1 MRRTARRAALALG
14 SLLTLVQAAPA
25 APPLPARNSVSA
37 PRLAVPG
44 RSRPAPQPAGLRPSG
59 SDSPGLEW
67 CDGIDNDGDGSVDE
81 ERGIRFVAPGGS
93 DDDNLCLDPGIP
105 CATIGRGIRAA
116 CDAETVQVA
125 AGLFVEDLVID
136 RPLSLMRWGPPP
148 NPELRGTGSGDVIA
162 IRSSRV
168 TVGGIEVSGAPGH
181 ACVRIGDPAHPDVRH
196 ARIENMGISGCAFGV
211 VADSTGTPADTD
223 TQNRVLSVHVYGM
236 RADGR
241 PGSGSGVLGVNGT
254 GRLLVIGNLI
264 DGNDGAAVRVLE
276 PPEGKGNDW
285 ILVVGNQLRGNG
297 RAAGADSH
305 AAVEVDRATR
315 VRVEGNWIQGQVGDG
330 SGSPGD
336 GAVFRDATGGE
347 FACNRV
353 EDNGTG
359 VRLAGTTSGIQIV
372 SNRFTAHAIAAVAV
386 GSATGSG
393 SSSRENLFSGN
404 AVAVDNGSG
413 ATFDARHCWWGG
425 ASGPGSAS
433 DGVRGP
439 VDVSDFIARG
449 VAPRLVRRPVSSGWG
464 PAVAACYDLLQDAI
478 AAAEPGDLVLVGA
491 GTYYGHFALDKRVD
505 LEGVEAPN
513 ACSPSV
519 LDGRQAGGSH
529 LPALELSGVSGVR
542 VARLTIRNAGVGTP
556 CGANQGDEVGL
567 SLRDVGLSV
576 FSDLCL
582 GGNGVSELRLSGE
595 SDGNR
600 LARIAI
606 DGVLRDE
613 FGQDACGHRSRD
625 GVLLA
630 GRSAC
635 EGGTAALA
643 ESNALEDLTIVGV
656 ARGVALRLARGTT
669 IDRAVVAPQ
678 RSPAWFG
685 GSWAAG
691 VHLDTAETTALADL
705 EIDATAASE
714 GIRVAGR
721 AAGDCAT
728 ELQDAAGTRI
738 ERAIVTRAQ
747 GPGVHLHRAV
757 GDPGAPTGTVLS
769 CVDLEANA
777 IGLEVD
783 LVARPGGPANR
794 IESSDLAGN
803 GQGLRN
809 NDSEPIAAT
818 GNWWAAASGPGG
830 AGPGSGDAAVGAV
843 LFGPFLRSSAFDDDD
858 GDGYSDCDGDADD
871 TDARVRPGPDT
882 CDGFDNDLDGTIDE
896 DRTPESCDGL
906 DNDCN
911 GLVDDVAPPDG
922 SGRMTLAREAGL
934 VRIAWDAVAGA
945 GAYDLLG
952 GDLAALAATHGS
964 FAAAVSGCLA
974 DDTAVLDAT
983 DTVSG
988 PSRFYL
994 LRGVA
999 CARGGTWDGSPG
1011 PGQAGPRDPGI
1022 AAAPARC
1029 P

>member
-1 MRRTARRAALALG
+1 VA
-14 SLLTLVQAAPA
+14 
-25 APPLPARNSVSA
+25 
-37 PRLAVPG
+37 
-44 RSRPAPQPAGLRPSG
+44 

-67 CDGIDNDGDGSVDE
+67 CDGIDNDADGSVDE

-116 CDAETVQVA
+116 CEAETVQVA

-136 RPLSLMRWGPPP
+136 RPLSLTRWGPPP
-148 NPELRGTGSGDVIA
+148 NPELRGTGNGDVIA

-168 TVGGIEVSGAPGH
+168 TVGGLEVSGAPGQ

-211 VADSTGTPADTD
+211 VADSTGAPADTD
-223 TQNRVLSVHVYGM
+223 TQNRVVSVHLHGM

-241 PGSGSGVLGVNGT
+241 PGSGSAVLGVNGT
-254 GRLLVIGNLI
+254 GRLLVIGNLVE
-264 DGNDGAAVRVLE
+264 GNDGAAVRVLE
-276 PPEGKGNDW
+276 PPEGKANDW

-297 RAAGADSH
+297 LAAGADSH

-330 SGSPGD
+330 SGSEGD
-336 GAVFRDATGGE
+336 GAVYRDVTGGE

-359 VRLAGTTSGIQIV
+359 VRLAGGTSGIQIV
-372 SNRFTAHAIAAVAV
+372 SNRFAAHAIAAVAV
-386 GSATGSG
+386 GSAAGSG

-404 AVAVDNGSG
+404 AVAIDNGSG

-425 ASGPGSAS
+425 AGGPGGAS
-433 DGVRGP
+433 DGVRGA
-439 VDVSDFIARG
+439 VDVSNFIARG
-449 VAPRLVRRPVSSGWG
+449 VAPRLVRRPMSSGWG
-464 PAVAACYDLLQDAI
+464 PPVAACYDLLQDAL
-478 AAAEPGDLVLVGA
+478 AAAQAGDLVLVGA
-491 GTYYGHFALDKRVD
+491 GTYFGHFALDERVD

-519 LDGRQAGGSH
+519 LDGTQSGGSH
-529 LPALELSGVSGVR
+529 LPALELSGVGGVR
-542 VARLTIRNAGVGTP
+542 VAHLTIRNAGAGTP
-556 CGANQGDEVGL
+556 CGTNQGDEVGL
-567 SLRDVGLSV
+567 SLRDVSASV

-582 GGNGVSELRLSGE
+582 AGNGVSELRLSGE

-600 LARIAI
+600 LARITI
-606 DGVLRDE
+606 DGVLQDE

-635 EGGTAALA
+635 EGGAPALA
-643 ESNALEDLTIVGV
+643 ESNALEDLTIAGV
-656 ARGVALRLARGTT
+656 ARGLALRLARGTT

-678 RSPAWFG
+678 RAPAWFG
-685 GSWAAG
+685 GTWAAG
-691 VHLDTAETTALADL
+691 VQIDAAETTAMADL
-705 EIDATAASE
+705 EIDATAAAE

-721 AAGDCAT
+721 SAGDCAT
-728 ELQDAAGTRI
+728 ELPDAAGTRI

-747 GPGVHLHRAV
+747 GPGVHLYRAA
-757 GDPGAPTGTVLS
+757 GDPGAPTGTVLR

-803 GQGLRN
+803 GVGLRN
-809 NDSEPIAAT
+809 NDSETVTAS
-818 GNWWAAASGPGG
+818 GNWWAAASGPAG

-843 LFGPFLRSSAFDDDD
+843 LFGPFLRSSAFDDHD

-871 TDARVRPGPDT
+871 ADARVRPGPDT
-882 CDGFDNDLDGTIDE
+882 CDGFDNDLDGTVDE
-896 DRTPESCDGL
+896 DRTPETCDGL

-911 GLVDDVAPPDG
+911 GTVDDVALPDG

-934 VRIAWDAVAGA
+934 VRIAWDAIAGA

-952 GDLAALAATHGS
+952 GDLAALAATQGS
-964 FAAAVSGCLA
+964 FATAVSGCLA
-974 DDTAVLDAT
+974 DDAAVLDAT
-983 DTVSG
+983 DSAAG

-999 CARGGTWDGSPG
+999 CARGGTWDETAGA
-1011 PGQAGPRDPGI
+1011 GQAGPRDAGI
-1022 AAAPARC
+1022 AAAAARC